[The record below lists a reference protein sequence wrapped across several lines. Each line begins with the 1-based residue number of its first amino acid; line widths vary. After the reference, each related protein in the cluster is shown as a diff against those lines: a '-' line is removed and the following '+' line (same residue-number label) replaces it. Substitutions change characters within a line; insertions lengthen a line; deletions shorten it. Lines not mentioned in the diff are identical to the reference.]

1 MNGSAWLREMNGK
14 LIMLI
19 VLLLITSLSY
29 MPISTAKTPKTIII
43 NPLDDIQEVIDSIDP
58 LSTVILTKGI
68 YNQSFTIFK
77 EIKIMGEDPL
87 ETIINVTT
95 EKNKPAI
102 TISCPYV
109 NLSNITIQNN
119 GPGLYT
125 TGVRII
131 NENTTIHNCVL
142 KNTPIGISIWS
153 NNNTIQKSTFIN
165 CSDEGIVLL
174 STSFSTANNNKI
186 IQCLFKQN
194 CDAIELQRSCNNLI
208 QDCIM
213 VNNSHSG
220 IDAIDKDNNMNII
233 KNCTIENNA
242 VHGIY
247 FSQSDENQIINCK
260 FKKNIDGDVVTPNS
274 YNISIANTTK
284 NFPSL
289 SDKIIYEMSVETEI
303 KPQEYQKTQTNT
315 IMSQIVQSIK
325 QFFQFFKGI

>member
-1 MNGSAWLREMNGK
+1 MNDSAWMKEMKGK
-14 LIMLI
+14 SIIIIILML
-19 VLLLITSLSY
+19 LTSLSY
-29 MPISTAKTPKTIII
+29 MPISIGKTRQIVTLS
-43 NPLDDIQEVIDSIDP
+43 PLDNIQNSIESLDP
-58 LSTVILTKGI
+58 LSIIILTKGI
-68 YNQSFTIFK
+68 YNQSFTLFK
-77 EIKIMGEDPL
+77 EMTIIGEDPL
-87 ETIINVTT
+87 ETIINATT

-102 TISCPYV
+102 TIANPYV
-109 NLSNITIQNN
+109 NLSNITIKNN

-125 TGVRII
+125 TGIRII
-131 NENTTIHNCVL
+131 DENTTIHNCIF

-194 CDAIELQRSCNNLI
+194 CDAIELQRSSNNLI

-247 FSQSDENQIINCK
+247 FSHSNENQIISCK
-260 FKKNIDGDVVTPNS
+260 FKGNIDGDVVTPNS
-274 YNISIANTTK
+274 NNISVINATK
-284 NFPSL
+284 SLPSI
-289 SDKIIYEMSVETEI
+289 SDKIIYEISVEKEI
-303 KPQEYQKTQTNT
+303 ESKEYQKTQTIT
-315 IMSQIVQSIK
+315 IMSQILQSIK
-325 QFFQFFKGI
+325 QFFQLFTEI

>member
-1 MNGSAWLREMNGK
+1 MNGSVWMKEMKGK
-14 LIMLI
+14 LIILI
-19 VLLLITSLSY
+19 ILLLITSISY
-29 MPISTAKTPKTIII
+29 MPISIADTPKTIFI
-43 NPLDDIQEVIDSIDP
+43 NPIDDIQEVIDSIDP

-77 EIKIMGEDPL
+77 EIKMIGEDHL

-102 TISCPYV
+102 TISYPYV

-131 NENTTIHNCVL
+131 SENTTIHNCIFN
-142 KNTPIGISIWS
+142 NTPIGISIWS
-153 NNNTIQKSTFIN
+153 NNNTIQKNTFIK
-165 CSDEGIVLL
+165 CSDEGIVIL

-247 FSQSDENQIINCK
+247 FSQSNENQIINCK
-260 FKKNIDGDVVTPNS
+260 FKNNIDGDVVTPNS
-274 YNISIANTTK
+274 YNISITNTTK
-284 NFPSL
+284 IYPSL
-289 SDKIIYEMSVETEI
+289 SDKIIYEMSVEQEI
-303 KPQEYQKTQTNT
+303 KPQEYQKTQPNT
-315 IMSQIVQSIK
+315 IISQLVQSIK
-325 QFFQFFKGI
+325 QLFQLFKEI